1 MMTCNT
7 LMQVKDYYNKWR
19 ETNATKT
26 QLNKLLNT
34 LNILLKD
41 NWLPADEGIHDLTV
55 IQKEIEILSFNQI
68 QYKEIFKLYNIK
80 QNSQLYINKTKFEL
94 ALEMF

>member
-1 MMTCNT
+1 
-7 LMQVKDYYNKWR
+7 MQVKDYYNKWR

-41 NWLPADEGIHDLTV
+41 N
-55 IQKEIEILSFNQI
+55 
-68 QYKEIFKLYNIK
+68 
-80 QNSQLYINKTKFEL
+80 
-94 ALEMF
+94 